1 MQWNPNCVLNRK
13 PKSKL
18 LTNKS
23 KYFTVEFI
31 GNLRHRMVIVF
42 FLQILV
48 YMQAVPARY
57 REANFSDKVPHRCSK
72 SDLTQVKKKKAYI
85 EKEDRKKT
93 EVVNGSMF

>member
-1 MQWNPNCVLNRK
+1 
-13 PKSKL
+13 
-18 LTNKS
+18 
-23 KYFTVEFI
+23 
-31 GNLRHRMVIVF
+31 MVIVF

>member
-57 REANFSDKVPHRCSK
+57 REA
-72 SDLTQVKKKKAYI
+72 LTKCHTGVQNQTLHKLKKKKAYI

>member
-48 YMQAVPARY
+48 YIQAVPARY

-72 SDLTQVKKKKAYI
+72 SDLTQVKKKK
-85 EKEDRKKT
+85 
-93 EVVNGSMF
+93 SLH